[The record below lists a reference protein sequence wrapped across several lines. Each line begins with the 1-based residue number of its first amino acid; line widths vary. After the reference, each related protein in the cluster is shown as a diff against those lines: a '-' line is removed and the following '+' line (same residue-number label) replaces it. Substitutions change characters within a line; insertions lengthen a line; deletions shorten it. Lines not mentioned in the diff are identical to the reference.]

1 MNSPNENVRDLTVKN
16 KFSLSKFL
24 VSWEM
29 ILIYILAFINIIL
42 MVLKPDLFFAPGT
55 IQSIIRSGMDVSF
68 MALGMMFVL
77 MIGDIDVSVASIMIF
92 SCMVMGIMHESGMP
106 DVLTVLGGI
115 TAGTLCGAFN
125 GILVAVLKIP
135 SVIATIGTSM
145 LFRGIVQIVLDVNTL
160 KSFPSWF
167 SALSWQDLGGVI
179 PYSLLCFLAAAAIFA
194 VVLHKRKFGR
204 ELYMIGNNATTAQ
217 YSGIHVRRVK
227 IAVFSIMGA
236 TCALSGILFAG
247 RLGGISSSMGTGNEL
262 LVIAIAVF
270 GGISTNGGK
279 GKAYGPIISVFIM
292 AFLSKTLDLLGVHSN
307 IQKVIIGIILLVA
320 VLLPMLK
327 SDMDDK
333 KKKVKN
339 KKKQE
344 KSL

>member
-1 MNSPNENVRDLTVKN
+1 MNSPNEKARDLTVKN

-29 ILIYILAFINIIL
+29 ILIYILIFINVVL

-55 IQSIIRSGMDVSF
+55 IQSIIKSGMDVSF
-68 MALGMMFVL
+68 MALGMMLVL

-92 SCMVMGIMHESGMP
+92 SCMVMGLMHQSGMP
-106 DVLTVLGGI
+106 EVLTVLGGI
-115 TAGTLCGAFN
+115 AAGTLCGTFN

-160 KSFPSWF
+160 KTFPSWF
-167 SALSWQDLGGVI
+167 SVLSWQDLGGVI
-179 PYSLLCFLAAAAIFA
+179 PYSLICFA
-194 VVLHKRKFGR
+194 VTAVIFSIILHKRKFGR
-204 ELYMIGNNATTAQ
+204 QLYIIGNNATTAE
-217 YSGIHVRRVK
+217 YSGINVKRIK
-227 IAVFSIMGA
+227 IAVFAIMGA
-236 TCALSGILFAG
+236 TSAMSGILFAG

-262 LVIAIAVF
+262 MAIAIAVF

-279 GKAYGPIISVFIM
+279 GKAYGPVISVFIM

-307 IQKVIIGIILLVA
+307 IQKIIIGIILLVA

-327 SDMDDK
+327 KNIDDK
-333 KKKVKN
+333 KGKAKKIKN
-339 KKKQE
+339 
-344 KSL
+344 